1 MKIQGRKE
9 KEGGGGRIR
18 KSRDEPGWV
27 KERKGMGER
36 NEAKGSEE
44 KWRKRRKEQ
53 GGGKGKH

>member
-9 KEGGGGRIR
+9 KEGGGRIR